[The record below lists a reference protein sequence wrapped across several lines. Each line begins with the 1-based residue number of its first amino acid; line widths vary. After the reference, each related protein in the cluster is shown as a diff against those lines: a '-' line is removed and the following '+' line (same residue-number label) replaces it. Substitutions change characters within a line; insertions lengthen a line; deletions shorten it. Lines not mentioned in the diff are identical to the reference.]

1 MKEETKKEVLFRIN
15 DLECGYY
22 LPEKKEN
29 KIVLKVDELTI
40 YKGEFVV
47 LLGNSGSGKSTLLE
61 TLGLMANRIVN
72 GSVELNC
79 NGSKTPKNYLK
90 HIWKSNVAGK
100 KPVSGDGNTETGD
113 ENLKY
118 GVTRIRRENFNFIFQ
133 ENNLMHNLTNS
144 ENIVIADLINDTK
157 DWEKSYDDSKEEI
170 VSVNLPEHFC
180 DHYPKNISG
189 GERQRVAFARA
200 TQPEF
205 KVLFGDEPTGNLDEK
220 NAEDLMQI
228 IRNKIQSDPEKTAI
242 IVSHNI
248 ELSLSYA
255 DRIILLTP
263 NKEHDAYDI
272 KESNI
277 LIKTAINENEAY
289 WHKAGN
295 GKIREDRQQIR
306 EEIKAL
312 LADGLEKK
320 QEKSE
325 VSYEPTTLVKWIKGF
340 GKWIIK
346 NTVGFEFPEANTGP
360 DTKEGKNKHLKLPVE
375 FADLFLKKEIEQLTG
390 KNHLNFKILTLAIL
404 VTFLIIG
411 FSSGQLNDL
420 EKEMKDPFVNA
431 VDVVHKGKSSVIEN
445 AIDLFMSDS
454 LRTRYGIDTIS
465 KYNTFSFP
473 FIDYSKEAPSTS
485 YFFGR
490 TIPFDDPMLDIIVS
504 KQQKAVG
511 RKFNKPDENGIIVT
525 RILLEKLGFEEGEE
539 PGFLVFPRK
548 QAGQEYLIPLPVI
561 AVVDKI
567 PESKFIGVNY
577 FLCTP
582 NFYDNFRKLNNKFL
596 IGENERIKI
605 LLTVNNQKQ
614 SDVTSIFG
622 GCSRKSSIDSVINTN
637 FKIAFENVVKEAL
650 AKINAEDGGTHEFG
664 TVSQIINSSGLQEAL
679 EIWITDATTMTTE
692 FQEQKT
698 FYDRLIQQDAIQKFL
713 NEENGEKFKPYQSWF
728 SNTLTDPPPIARDFI
743 TVNFK
748 GAGRILEFE
757 EAFKDKTSIEL
768 DMAKVQSM
776 NTFFKVSRIT
786 NLILFFLIAFSVVA
800 IMLYIYSLMNLH
812 IYKIRKNIGTLKA
825 FGAEVNSI
833 FQALMISFVSFA
845 VFLPAIIV
853 IIIDVILYSIP
864 YFFEEVDVIG
874 FSVVTAFNSFLFL
887 LITIIMIY
895 AGAYLV
901 YLNAR
906 KKYFAL
912 NPSELIY
919 SKEE

>member
-1 MKEETKKEVLFRIN
+1 MKEETKKEETKKEVLFHIK
-15 DLECGYY
+15 DLECGYH
-22 LPEKKEN
+22 LLEKKEN
-29 KIVLKVDELTI
+29 KIVLKVDKLTI

-61 TLGLMANRIVN
+61 TLGLMANRIVS

-90 HIWKSNVAGK
+90 HIWKSNVAGE
-100 KPVSGDGNTETGD
+100 KPVSGDGNAEAGGESQED
-113 ENLKY
+113 E
-118 GVTRIRRENFNFIFQ
+118 VTRIRRENFNFIFQ

-144 ENIVIADLINDTK
+144 ENIVIADLINGTK
-157 DWEKSYDDSKEEI
+157 DWEKSYEDSKVELF
-170 VSVNLPEHFC
+170 SVNLDELFC
-180 DHYPKNISG
+180 DHYPKDISG

-228 IRNKIQSDPEKTAI
+228 IRDKINSDPQKTAI

-248 ELSLSYA
+248 ELSLDYA

-263 NKEHDAYDI
+263 SETHDSYDI
-272 KESNI
+272 KNSNI
-277 LIKTAINENEAY
+277 LIKKTISKDEVY
-289 WHKAGN
+289 WYKEGN
-295 GKIREDRQQIR
+295 GKIREDRHQIR
-306 EEIKAL
+306 SEIKAL
-312 LADGLEKK
+312 LADGLNKK
-320 QEKSE
+320 VDKSE
-325 VSYEPTTLVKWIKGF
+325 VSYEPTILVKWIKGF

-346 NTVGFEFPEANTGP
+346 NTVGFEFPKANTSP
-360 DTKEGKNKHLKLPVE
+360 TTNAGKSKHLKLPVE

-431 VDVVHKGKSSVIEN
+431 VDVVHKGKSSVIDD
-445 AIDLFMSDS
+445 AIDYFMSDS

-473 FIDYSKEAPSTS
+473 FIDYSKEDPSTS
-485 YFFGR
+485 YFYGR
-490 TIPFDDPMLDIIVS
+490 TIPYDDPILDIIVS
-504 KQQKAVG
+504 KQQNAVG
-511 RKFNKPDENGIIVT
+511 RKFTSPYENGIIVT

-539 PGFLVFPRK
+539 PGFLFFPRK
-548 QAGQEYLIPLPVI
+548 QAGEEYLIPLPVI
-561 AVVDKI
+561 AIVDKI

-577 FLCTP
+577 FLCTS

-596 IGENERIKI
+596 IEENERIKL
-605 LLTVNNQKQ
+605 LLTVTNQK
-614 SDVTSIFG
+614 S
-622 GCSRKSSIDSVINTN
+622 SSIDSVINTS
-637 FKIAFENVVKEAL
+637 FEIAFENVVKEAL
-650 AKINAEDGGTHEFG
+650 AKINDEDGGIHEFG
-664 TVSQIINSSGLQEAL
+664 TVRQKIITSGLQEAL
-679 EIWITDATTMTTE
+679 EISITNATSTSKE
-692 FQEQKT
+692 FQEQKA
-698 FYDRLIQQDAIQKFL
+698 FYDRLIQQTTIQHFL
-713 NEENGEKFKPYQSWF
+713 SEENGEKFKLYQSWF
-728 SNTLTDPPPIARDFI
+728 DNTLKDPPQIARDFI

-853 IIIDVILYSIP
+853 IIIDLILYSIT
-864 YFFEEVDVIG
+864 YFDDEAEVIG
-874 FSVVTAFNSFLFL
+874 FSVVTALNSFLFL
-887 LITIIMIY
+887 LITMFMIY
-895 AGAYLV
+895 AGAYFV

>member
-1 MKEETKKEVLFRIN
+1 MKEETKKEETKKEVLFHIK
-15 DLECGYY
+15 DLECGYH
-22 LPEKKEN
+22 LLEKKEN
-29 KIVLKVDELTI
+29 KIVLKVDKLTI

-61 TLGLMANRIVN
+61 TLGLMANRIVS

-90 HIWKSNVAGK
+90 HIWKSNVAGENQL
-100 KPVSGDGNTETGD
+100 SGDGNIEAGGETQED
-113 ENLKY
+113 E
-118 GVTRIRRENFNFIFQ
+118 VTRIRRENFNFIFQ

-144 ENIVIADLINDTK
+144 ENIVIADLINGTK
-157 DWEKSYDDSKEEI
+157 NWGKSYEDSKDEI
-170 VSVNLPEHFC
+170 TSVNLPEHFC

-228 IRNKIQSDPEKTAI
+228 IRKKIESDPEKTAI

-263 NKEHDAYDI
+263 NKDHDAYDI

-277 LIKTAINENEAY
+277 LTKTTINENEVY

-295 GKIREDRQQIR
+295 GQLREDRQQIR
-306 EEIKAL
+306 NEIKAL
-312 LADGLEKK
+312 LADGLEKRK
-320 QEKSE
+320 EKSE
-325 VSYEPTTLVKWIKGF
+325 VSYEPTRLVKWIKGF

-346 NTVGFEFPEANTGP
+346 NTVGFEFPKANSGQDTNTG
-360 DTKEGKNKHLKLPVE
+360 KSKHLKLPVE

-390 KNHLNFKILTLAIL
+390 KKYLNFKILTVAIL

-431 VDVVHKGKSSVIEN
+431 VDVVHKGRSSVIED
-445 AIDLFMSDS
+445 AIEYFMSDT
-454 LRTRYGIDTIS
+454 LRSRYGIDTIS

-473 FIDYSKEAPSTS
+473 FVDYTKEEPSTS
-485 YFFGR
+485 YFYGR
-490 TIPFDDPMLDIIVS
+490 SIPFDDPMLDIIVS
-504 KQQKAVG
+504 RQQNAVG
-511 RKFNKPDENGIIVT
+511 RKFNSPFENGIIVT
-525 RILLEKLGFEEGEE
+525 RILLEKLGYEEGEE
-539 PGFLVFPRK
+539 PGFLLFSRK
-548 QAGQEYLIPLPVI
+548 QAGQEYLIPIPVI

-596 IGENERIKI
+596 IEENERVKI
-605 LLTVNNQKQ
+605 LLTVTNQK
-614 SDVTSIFG
+614 S
-622 GCSRKSSIDSVINTN
+622 SSIDSVINAS
-637 FKIAFENVVKEAL
+637 FEIAFENVVKEAL
-650 AKINAEDGGTHEFG
+650 TKINAEDGGIHEFG
-664 TVSQIINSSGLQEAL
+664 TVRQKISTSGLQEAL
-679 EIWITDATTMTTE
+679 EIWITNATSLSKD
-692 FQEQKT
+692 FQEQKA
-698 FYDRLIQQDAIQKFL
+698 FYDRLIQQDAIKKFL
-713 NEENGEKFKPYQSWF
+713 SEVNGEKFTLYQSWF
-728 SNTLTDPPPIARDFI
+728 DNTVKDPPQIARDFI

-748 GAGRILEFE
+748 DAGRILEFE
-757 EAFKDKTSIEL
+757 KAFKDKTSIEL

-786 NLILFFLIAFSVVA
+786 NTILLFLIFFSVVA

-845 VFLPAIIV
+845 VFLPAMIV
-853 IIIDVILYSIP
+853 IIIDLILYSIT
-864 YFFEEVDVIG
+864 YFDEEAEVIG
-874 FSVVTAFNSFLFL
+874 FSVVTSLNSLAFLAS
-887 LITIIMIY
+887 TIFMIY
-895 AGAYLV
+895 AGAYFV